1 MKAVYKTGDLVLI
14 PQAVNLID
22 YEPPLAAGDPAN
34 PRDPNHYQ
42 ISLPRAVYETKK
54 REIGV
59 VIEAYQSGRLQVYCS
74 GKSWSVQGDR
84 VYGLN
89 EGIYD

>member
-1 MKAVYKTGDLVLI
+1 MKMVHKTGDLVFI

-22 YEPPLAAGDPAN
+22 YEPPLPPSDPTN
-34 PRDPNHYQ
+34 PRDPSNYH

-54 REIGV
+54 REIGI
-59 VIEAYQSGRLQVYCS
+59 VIETYQSGRVQVYCS

-84 VYGLN
+84 VYSLK
-89 EGIYD
+89 EAIS